1 MVSQFKISLQIN
13 RNMEEYKYLNGVKVG
28 DEHYFKNLE
37 DVIESIWG
45 KKEQGKKPVLRIFDH
60 YDFIERYSYSDKTDK
75 IDFYLC
81 FPKSHTVPGTL

>member
-1 MVSQFKISLQIN
+1 
-13 RNMEEYKYLNGVKVG
+13 MEEYKYLNGVKVG

-60 YDFIERYSYSDKTDK
+60 YDF
-75 IDFYLC
+75 
-81 FPKSHTVPGTL
+81 

>member
-60 YDFIERYSYSDKTDK
+60 YDFNKKKAPQLRGAFTLSIK
-75 IDFYLC
+75 
-81 FPKSHTVPGTL
+81 KSRHCW